1 MEGMKTSEKQTMLR
15 KLRLF
20 TNTTLMPLVAVHFY
34 FLRKPPL
41 HVFVESVAVAFVVV
55 NAYYLI
61 VFKFWGLKP
70 K

>member
-1 MEGMKTSEKQTMLR
+1 MKTSEKQTMLR

-20 TNTTLMPLVAVHFY
+20 TNTALMPLVAVHFY

-41 HVFVESVAVAFVVV
+41 YVFVESVAVAFVVV
-55 NAYYLI
+55 NVYYLM
-61 VFKFWGLKP
+61 VFKIWGLKS

>member
-1 MEGMKTSEKQTMLR
+1 MKTSEKQTMLC

-20 TNTTLMPLVAVHFY
+20 TNTAFIPLVAVPFY

-41 HVFVESVAVAFVVV
+41 HVFVESIAVAFVVMNV
-55 NAYYLI
+55 YYLI
-61 VFKFWGLKP
+61 VFKIWGLKS

>member
-1 MEGMKTSEKQTMLR
+1 MLR

-20 TNTTLMPLVAVHFY
+20 TNTAFIPLVAVPFY

-41 HVFVESVAVAFVVV
+41 YAFVKSVAVAFVVLNV
-55 NAYYLI
+55 YYLI
-61 VFKFWGLKP
+61 VFKIWGLKS